1 MPLDPATG
9 RPAYQQIAAELR
21 EAIYTRQLSPGDK
34 LPSERELVNRF
45 GTAHGTVR
53 QALEVLK
60 REGLI
65 VSAQGRGVFVHRQPL
80 IHRHGSTRY
89 LRADRPT
96 GIRPFQAEAEREG
109 QQADQR
115 VLGVDRVEPPAD
127 IATRLG
133 VPEGDQVL
141 VRRHLLLADTT
152 PVATAD
158 SYYRTDVA
166 SGTAL
171 ERAERIEGGA
181 HGYLVDELGLKL
193 DHFTEELRAREPTA
207 AEIDTLQLRSGEPV
221 IRLLRTLYD
230 DAGQPV
236 QVSDHRLAADKYVL
250 LYDVPTG

>member
-1 MPLDPATG
+1 MPLDPGTG
-9 RPAYQQIAAELR
+9 RPAYQQIASELR
-21 EAIYTRQLSPGDK
+21 EAIYSRELSPGDK
-34 LPSERELVNRF
+34 LPTERKLVDRY

-89 LRADRPT
+89 LRDKRPAAS
-96 GIRPFQAEAEREG
+96 RPFQAEAEREG

-115 VLGVDRVEPPAD
+115 VVAVERVGPPVDVA
-127 IATRLG
+127 ARLG
-133 VPEGDQVL
+133 VAEGEQVL
-141 VRRHLLLADTT
+141 VRRHLLLAEST

-158 SYYRTDVA
+158 SYYPIDLA
-166 SGTAL
+166 ADTAL
-171 ERAERIEGGA
+171 ERSDRIEGGA
-181 HGYLVDELGLKL
+181 HAYLADELGLKL
-193 DHFTEELRAREPTA
+193 DHFTEELRGREPTA
-207 AEIDTLQLRSGEPV
+207 AEIETLQLRSGECV

-230 DAGQPV
+230 ETGAPV

-250 LYDVPTG
+250 VYDVPAS